1 MRLTLSCVTLLI
13 GLAACGKRPS
23 ETTSSTDS
31 VTTTTASR
39 TACFRQVVGR
49 DTTVLHLTIN
59 DSTVTGELSILP
71 FEKDRA
77 VGPISGTLT
86 NGQIQANWQRSGE
99 GVTQPYEV
107 LFTMKGDSIT
117 WREGERIEKQ
127 GKWVLAN
134 PEQGYQY
141 VLTRVDCSPERN

>member
-1 MRLTLSCVTLLI
+1 MRLILSCVTLLI
-13 GLAACGKRPS
+13 CLAACGKRPS

-31 VTTTTASR
+31 VATTTASQ
-39 TACFRQVVGR
+39 TACFQQVVGR
-49 DTTVLHLTIN
+49 DTTVLHLTVNESI
-59 DSTVTGELSILP
+59 VTGELSVLP

-77 VGPISGTLT
+77 VGPIRGTLT
-86 NGQIQANWQRSGE
+86 NGQIQADWQRSGE

-107 LFTMKGDSIT
+107 LFTIKGDSVT
-117 WREGERIEKQ
+117 WLEGERIEKQ

-141 VLTRVDCSPERN
+141 VLTRVDCAPERD